1 MAAEE
6 KPYRS
11 FVKALSWRATGTADT
26 ILISFLI
33 TGEAKMAFSIG
44 FIELFTKIFLY
55 YVHERIWNKLSFG
68 RVKEKDDFNI

>member
-55 YVHERIWNKLSFG
+55 YVHERIWNKLDFG